1 MALRFAVY
9 ENGEDHIRNRVCKS
23 IVSTFIDYGHKLV
36 SKEEELNFILN
47 QASLV
52 ESDHYYRKTPS
63 EWIISVIHVSETYED
78 LKSLCYTVL
87 IRTLANLV
95 IAIVPKHG
103 DAILKKD
110 DEIGSGDDIRDNYM
124 IYCITPEVGFYGFP
138 YNPKKIYHCMMPI
151 VTSHALLKNRVIN
164 DLPGAFHDPSPTV
177 KSLMKYGREL
187 DNLGLLPTPF
197 PLQELLSKEDLEH
210 LYSFFQIKGISYG
223 NLSVREPVPSIGEDT
238 FWMTARGVNKGSLSS
253 IGKDILLVSGFEP
266 ETQTIIVHSTP
277 DGDPRARVSVDAIEH
292 QLIYSTFPEVK
303 AIVHVHAWMDNIEST
318 FQNHPCG
325 TIELANSVVEKIKEF
340 DHPDSVVI
348 GLKNHGITITGSS
361 LEDIFNRIMGNLVPT
376 VPMYE

>member
-9 ENGEDHIRNRVCKS
+9 ENGEDHIRNRVCDS
-23 IVSTFIDYGHKLV
+23 IVSTFVNHGHQLV
-36 SKEEELNFILN
+36 SKEDELNFILN
-47 QASLV
+47 QASLK
-52 ESDHYYRKTPS
+52 ESDHYYRKTTS
-63 EWIISVIHVSETYED
+63 EWIISILYLPEPQED

-87 IRTLANLV
+87 IRTLANMA
-95 IAIVPKHG
+95 ITIVPKKSESDH
-103 DAILKKD
+103 
-110 DEIGSGDDIRDNYM
+110 DIKNMDNYM

-138 YNPKKIYHCMMPI
+138 FDREKIYQCMMPI
-151 VTSHALLKNRVIN
+151 VTSHALLKNRVMH
-164 DLPGAFHDPSPTV
+164 DLPRSFWGPSPIV
-177 KSLMKYGREL
+177 RSLMHYGRQL
-187 DNLGLLPTPF
+187 DKLGLLPTPF
-197 PLQELLSKEDLEH
+197 PLQELLSREDLDH
-210 LYSFFQIKGISYG
+210 LYGFFQIKGISYG

-253 IGKDILLVSGFEP
+253 IGKDILLVSGFE
-266 ETQTIIVHSTP
+266 EEAQTIIVHSTP

-325 TIELANSVVEKIKEF
+325 TIELANSVVDKIKEF
-340 DHPDSVVI
+340 DRPDAVVI

-361 LEDIFNRIMGNLVPT
+361 LEDIFNRISGNLVAS